1 MVNILHVCNKGAISM
16 ANYPDW
22 VLKYKK
28 PGHYLNKYKDHYR
41 LYKGHCEYRNG
52 KYVRIVDEYLG
63 TITGKDGLIPS
74 KGLINSDVLVYE
86 YGFYHSYS
94 IY

>member
-1 MVNILHVCNKGAISM
+1 MIYKFKGLITLFFMVNILHVCNKGAI
-16 ANYPDW
+16 
-22 VLKYKK
+22 YKK

-52 KYVRIVDEYLG
+52 KYVRIVYEYLG

-86 YGFYHSYS
+86 KAW
-94 IY
+94 